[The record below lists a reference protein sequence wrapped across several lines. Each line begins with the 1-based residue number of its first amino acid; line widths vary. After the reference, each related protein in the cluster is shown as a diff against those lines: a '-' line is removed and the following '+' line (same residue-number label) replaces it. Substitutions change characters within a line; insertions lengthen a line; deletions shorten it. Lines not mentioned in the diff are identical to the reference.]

1 MIDLERPGSRSRR
14 DGLARPALLGLVAV
28 AACSRQPLDEI
39 DELYWDWGDRRVLCA
54 ANLDDSAGN
63 ELDDVRSGLA
73 RAAAERE
80 VISLYAHRPGGTVPV
95 EKIEAV
101 LGEAGAL
108 GLDLVTYDDLAA
120 GGPRRGALSLSFDD
134 AHVDEWF
141 ALREAFDRA
150 SARVTFFVSRYDL
163 LSEDRV
169 DKLRQLRDEGHAIA
183 AHGLRH
189 RDAPAYVEEEGLAA
203 YLADEAD
210 PSIDLLRRD
219 GFDPIAFAYPFGA
232 RTGELDRALLER
244 VALVRSVTF
253 SIESPLL
260 ADPCPE

>member
-1 MIDLERPGSRSRR
+1 MMDLDRPG
-14 DGLARPALLGLVAV
+14 PALLGPIALA
-28 AACSRQPLDEI
+28 ALSACSRPPLDEI
-39 DELYWDWGDRRVLCA
+39 DELYWDWGERRVLCG
-54 ANLDDSAGN
+54 ANLDDSAGI
-63 ELDDVRSGLA
+63 ELDSVRSGLA
-73 RAAAERE
+73 RAAADRE

-95 EKIEAV
+95 DKIEAV
-101 LGEAGAL
+101 LDAAGEL
-108 GLDLVTYDDLAA
+108 GLDLVSYDDLAA
-120 GGPRRGALSLSFDD
+120 GGPPRGALSLSFDD
-134 AHVDEWF
+134 AHVAEWF
-141 ALREAFDRA
+141 ALRDAFDRA
-150 SARVTFFVSRYDL
+150 GARVTFFVSRYDL
-163 LSEDRV
+163 LDQARV
-169 DKLRQLRDEGHAIA
+169 DQLRQLREDGHSIA

-219 GFDPIAFAYPFGA
+219 GFDPVAFAYPFGS

-260 ADPCPE
+260 TDPCPE